1 MIDTT
6 AVISDHI
13 ATWNEREPQQRRAL
27 VERMFT
33 ENAVYTDPH
42 RSGTGSAEIDAM
54 IETGQEQSPGHHIDL
69 TSGPEGHND
78 SVRFAW
84 QLVGPD
90 GPIGGGTDFGTLA
103 PDGRLAHVTGL
114 LRPRIV
120 GLTIINANHVLD
132 VRTTRRQRA

>member
-1 MIDTT
+1 LIDTT

-33 ENAVYTDPH
+33 EDAVYTDPH

-54 IETGQEQSPGHHIDL
+54 IETAQEQSPGHHIDL

-90 GPIGGGTDFGTLA
+90 GPFGGAPTSAPSLPTDAWPMSPAFSDPGSS
-103 PDGRLAHVTGL
+103 G
-114 LRPRIV
+114 
-120 GLTIINANHVLD
+120 
-132 VRTTRRQRA
+132 